1 MRGID
6 LNKSLE
12 QIENDFSGDADSDAT
27 NMVSECHRLR
37 RVPLSQLK
45 PGDLRLL
52 IGQDISLQRLV
63 PLALALVESDPFIE
77 GSYYPGDLLIALLRS
92 ESSFWQR
99 HPEYRCRLLSAAANA
114 VDEAR
119 AGGSERLD
127 FNDTELLLSY
137 QPSELPKPLSCLQRQ
152 SRRTDLSL
160 SCSPRKETAT
170 LSLHPTASSNRRRT
184 NDSNIRNATS
194 TRFLQ
199 STKDPTY
206 EEYVPCTP

>member
-63 PLALALVESDPFIE
+63 P
-77 GSYYPGDLLIALLRS
+77 
-92 ESSFWQR
+92 
-99 HPEYRCRLLSAAANA
+99 
-114 VDEAR
+114 
-119 AGGSERLD
+119 
-127 FNDTELLLSY
+127 
-137 QPSELPKPLSCLQRQ
+137 
-152 SRRTDLSL
+152 
-160 SCSPRKETAT
+160 
-170 LSLHPTASSNRRRT
+170 
-184 NDSNIRNATS
+184 
-194 TRFLQ
+194 
-199 STKDPTY
+199 
-206 EEYVPCTP
+206 